1 MVFKGPLRLAVLLLA
16 GIAPGLA
23 QADDLPALNSPA
35 TAAYFPGKFVWADL
49 FTSNPAV
56 ARTFY
61 TGLFG
66 WTSRAIERNGHPYY
80 VLSNGDRPI
89 AGIAPLTLRFK
100 AASQGRWVR
109 FISVPDVPGA
119 VRQVTA
125 AGGRI
130 VFPARDLPQRG
141 AQAVLSDQEGAL
153 IGVIHSSS
161 GDPGEYMAE
170 PGDWV
175 WEELFSANPAAASK
189 SYRALFSYQIE
200 PDGRISRQDA
210 FIIASGGYARASLAQ
225 LPQRPGVYPAWLSFV
240 RVGNLDAA
248 ITRAIALGGR
258 VLAKPTPPHPDSR
271 MAILADPLGAAI
283 GIVELFDEPATG
295 AAP

>member
-1 MVFKGPLRLAVLLLA
+1 VLFPGPVRLAFVLLA
-16 GIAPGLA
+16 GAALGLA
-23 QADDLPALNSPA
+23 RAEDLPALNSPA
-35 TAAYFPGKFVWADL
+35 TTESLPGKFVWADL
-49 FTSNPAV
+49 FTSNPAA

-109 FISVPDVPGA
+109 FVSVPDVPRT
-119 VRQVTA
+119 VQLVTA
-125 AGGRI
+125 AGGHI
-130 VFPARDLPQRG
+130 IFPAREIPQRG
-141 AQAVLSDQEGAL
+141 SQAVLSDQEGAL
-153 IGVIHSSS
+153 IGVLHSSS
-161 GDPGEYMAE
+161 GDPGDYQAE

-175 WEELFSANPAAASK
+175 WEELFSANPTAASQY
-189 SYRALFSYQIE
+189 YRSLFSYQIE
-200 PDGRISRQDA
+200 PDGRVNRQDA
-210 FIIASGGYARASLAQ
+210 FIIASEGYARASLVP
-225 LPQRPGVYPAWLSFV
+225 LPARRGAYPAWLSFV
-240 RVGNLDAA
+240 RVSNLDTA
-248 ITRAIALGGR
+248 IAQAVALGGH
-258 VLAKPTPPHPDSR
+258 VLAQPKPPHPDSR

-283 GIVELFDEPATG
+283 GIVELFDEPAAG